1 MMGVGRP
8 VAVVPT
14 RAFGFPNMLIILP
27 PTSCDLNLAG
37 TTAQAGRAGVGSVAV
52 EVRIA
57 HSVHHE
63 SSDHRSG
70 ENGEESITG
79 AHTP

>member
-1 MMGVGRP
+1 MMGMDRP

-14 RAFGFPNMLIILP
+14 RVLGFLYMLIILP
-27 PTSCDLNLAG
+27 PTRRDLYLAG
-37 TTAQAGRAGVGSVAV
+37 TTAQAGRSGEGSVAV

-57 HSVHHE
+57 HSVHRE
-63 SSDHRSG
+63 SSDNRSR

-79 AHTP
+79 EHTP